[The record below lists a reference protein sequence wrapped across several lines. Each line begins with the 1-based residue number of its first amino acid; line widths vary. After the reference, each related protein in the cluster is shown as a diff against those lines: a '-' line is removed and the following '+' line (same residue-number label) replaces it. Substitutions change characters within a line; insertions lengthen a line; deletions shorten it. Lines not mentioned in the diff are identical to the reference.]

1 MFEIDVLE
9 LENLLFENLKKEMS
23 MYNVSASLQALIVRS
38 ISGQFEQEA
47 MQEMLRDSA
56 NRKFELAR
64 EEQNAKQRE
73 INPEGSD

>member
-38 ISGQFEQEA
+38 IAGRFEQSA

-73 INPEGSD
+73 INSEGSD

>member
-38 ISGQFEQEA
+38 IAGQFEQMA
-47 MQEMLRDSA
+47 MKEMLRDSA
-56 NRKFELAR
+56 KRKFELAR

-73 INPEGSD
+73 INSEGSD

>member
-38 ISGQFEQEA
+38 IAGQFEQAA

-64 EEQNAKQRE
+64 EEENAKQRA
-73 INPEGSD
+73 ISSEGSD

>member
-38 ISGQFEQEA
+38 IAGQFEQKA

-56 NRKFELAR
+56 NRKFEAAR
-64 EEQNAKQRE
+64 EEENAKQRA
-73 INPEGSD
+73 INSEGSD

>member
-38 ISGQFEQEA
+38 IAGQFEQKA

-64 EEQNAKQRE
+64 EEENAKQRA
-73 INPEGSD
+73 INSEGSD

>member
-38 ISGQFEQEA
+38 IAGQFEQKA

-64 EEQNAKQRE
+64 EEENAKQRE
-73 INPEGSD
+73 NNSEGSD

>member
-38 ISGQFEQEA
+38 IAGRFEQKA

-56 NRKFELAR
+56 NRKFEAAR
-64 EEQNAKQRE
+64 EEENAKQRE
-73 INPEGSD
+73 INSEGSD

>member
-23 MYNVSASLQALIVRS
+23 IYNVSASLQALIVRS
-38 ISGQFEQEA
+38 VAGRFEQLA
-47 MQEMLRDSA
+47 MQQMLKDST

-73 INPEGSD
+73 INSEGSD

>member
-38 ISGQFEQEA
+38 IAGQFEQKA

-56 NRKFELAR
+56 NRKFEAAR

-73 INPEGSD
+73 INSEGSD

>member
-9 LENLLFENLKKEMS
+9 LENLLYENLKKEMS

-38 ISGQFEQEA
+38 IAGQFEQKA
-47 MQEMLRDSA
+47 MQEMLRESA

-64 EEQNAKQRE
+64 EEENAKQRA
-73 INPEGSD
+73 ISSEGSD

>member
-38 ISGQFEQEA
+38 IAGQFEQMA
-47 MQEMLRDSA
+47 MKEMLRDSA

-64 EEQNAKQRE
+64 EEQNAKQCE
-73 INPEGSD
+73 INSEGSD

>member
-9 LENLLFENLKKEMS
+9 LENLLYENLKKEMS

-38 ISGQFEQEA
+38 IAGQFEQKA

-64 EEQNAKQRE
+64 EEQNAKQRA
-73 INPEGSD
+73 INSEGSD

>member
-38 ISGQFEQEA
+38 IAGRFEQKA

-64 EEQNAKQRE
+64 EEKNAKQRA
-73 INPEGSD
+73 INSEGSD

>member
-38 ISGQFEQEA
+38 IAGQFEQKA
-47 MQEMLRDSA
+47 MQEMLRDST
-56 NRKFELAR
+56 NREFELAR
-64 EEQNAKQRE
+64 EEENAKQRA
-73 INPEGSD
+73 ISSEGSD

>member
-38 ISGQFEQEA
+38 IAGQFEQKA
-47 MQEMLRDSA
+47 MKEMLRYSA

-64 EEQNAKQRE
+64 EEENAKQRE
-73 INPEGSD
+73 NNSEGSD

>member
-38 ISGQFEQEA
+38 IAGRFEQKA

-64 EEQNAKQRE
+64 EEENAKQRA
-73 INPEGSD
+73 ISSEGSD

>member
-38 ISGQFEQEA
+38 IAGQFEQAA

-64 EEQNAKQRE
+64 EEENAKQRT
-73 INPEGSD
+73 INSEGSD

>member
-9 LENLLFENLKKEMS
+9 LENLLYENLKKEMS

-38 ISGQFEQEA
+38 IAGQFEQKA

-64 EEQNAKQRE
+64 EEENAKQRE
-73 INPEGSD
+73 NNSEGSD

>member
-38 ISGQFEQEA
+38 IAGRFEQKA

-73 INPEGSD
+73 INSEGSD

>member
-23 MYNVSASLQALIVRS
+23 IYNVSASLQALIVRS
-38 ISGQFEQEA
+38 IAGRFEQSA
-47 MQEMLRDSA
+47 MQEMLRDSV

-64 EEQNAKQRE
+64 EEENAKQRE
-73 INPEGSD
+73 INSEGSD

>member
-38 ISGQFEQEA
+38 IAGQFEQKA

-64 EEQNAKQRE
+64 EEQNAKQRA
-73 INPEGSD
+73 INSEGSD

>member
-9 LENLLFENLKKEMS
+9 LENLLLENLKKEMS
-23 MYNVSASLQALIVRS
+23 MYNVSASLQALIVRN
-38 ISGQFEQEA
+38 IAGQFEQKA

-64 EEQNAKQRE
+64 EEQNAKQRA
-73 INPEGSD
+73 INSEGSD

>member
-9 LENLLFENLKKEMS
+9 LENLLYENLKKEMS

-38 ISGQFEQEA
+38 IAGQFEQKA

-64 EEQNAKQRE
+64 EEENAKQRA
-73 INPEGSD
+73 INSEGSD

>member
-38 ISGQFEQEA
+38 IAGRFEQAA

-64 EEQNAKQRE
+64 EEENAKQRA
-73 INPEGSD
+73 INSEGSD

>member
-38 ISGQFEQEA
+38 IAGRFEQMA
-47 MQEMLRDSA
+47 MQEMLKNSTD
-56 NRKFELAR
+56 RKFELAR
-64 EEQNAKQRE
+64 EEQNEKQRE
-73 INPEGSD
+73 INSEGSD

>member
-38 ISGQFEQEA
+38 IAGHFEQMA
-47 MQEMLRDSA
+47 MKEMLRDSA
-56 NRKFELAR
+56 NRKFQLAR
-64 EEQNAKQRE
+64 EEENAKQRE
-73 INPEGSD
+73 ISAEGSD

>member
-38 ISGQFEQEA
+38 IAGRFEQNA
-47 MQEMLRDSA
+47 MQEMLRNST

-64 EEQNAKQRE
+64 EEENAKQRE
-73 INPEGSD
+73 INSEGSD

>member
-1 MFEIDVLE
+1 MFEIDILE

-38 ISGQFEQEA
+38 IAGQFEQKA

-64 EEQNAKQRE
+64 EEENAKQRA
-73 INPEGSD
+73 ISSEGSD

>member
-38 ISGQFEQEA
+38 IAGQFEQKA

-73 INPEGSD
+73 INSEGSD

>member
-9 LENLLFENLKKEMS
+9 LENILFENLKKEMS

-38 ISGQFEQEA
+38 IAGQFEQKA

-64 EEQNAKQRE
+64 EEQNAKQRA
-73 INPEGSD
+73 INSEGSD

>member
-38 ISGQFEQEA
+38 IAGRFEQMA
-47 MQEMLRDSA
+47 MQEMLKNSTD
-56 NRKFELAR
+56 RKFELAR
-64 EEQNAKQRE
+64 EEQNEKQRE
-73 INPEGSD
+73 INSEG

>member
-38 ISGQFEQEA
+38 IAGQFEQKA

-64 EEQNAKQRE
+64 EEENAKQRA
-73 INPEGSD
+73 ISSEGSD

>member
-38 ISGQFEQEA
+38 IAGQFEQKA
-47 MQEMLRDSA
+47 MQEMLKNSTD
-56 NRKFELAR
+56 RKFELAR
-64 EEQNAKQRE
+64 EEENAKQRE
-73 INPEGSD
+73 INSEGSD